1 MNRSPYTYLLKKRTK
16 QPLEEYVS
24 GNMRFYFIKHAVVD
38 KEEDS
43 TPIVYEQRRQLIPDH
58 TKSKSPSLKLSMG
71 ENQSPVPM
79 SDFQTVNIN
88 GAPMQEIITTTRS
101 LGCQTLM
108 RESEAQTIP
117 ASFGVVKQDN
127 TFQEIFELK
136 DFHYGAGLPV
146 EMHDIELIAKAREKR
161 AFNDALPPL
170 SDEANFNLRNKLTN
184 EQETREWRQKEKEIE
199 EINEK
204 RLLTLQQ
211 FLENRE
217 KQFEEKRLEKIDR
230 LKEKKDEEV
239 EGAIIKSRK
248 HRVKIIRNI
257 SKSKEKFINNN
268 NRKRDIILDYTS
280 FGSKVYAPLTRDGHN
295 PDRHPFKFELNSYSL
310 NTYDGLSEIQNEVSY
325 SQNSTMAS
333 FTKPKMEKKYSNS
346 LSKLEKV
353 HIKAIKDAFNSIQK
367 QEMKKKEEEDYKKRK
382 DEEDNRN
389 KNDLNKKVEEPPEK
403 NMILEDVLLFQRLLR
418 GRKEQIEMQEGRKK
432 RAELIKELKQADEW
446 KSSAAT
452 AEEQKLIDNYK
463 IKLTNGVADAI
474 QGDNISKTLDYLSK
488 ELVRIKEEQKINAIV
503 MMAENERRKREA
515 EEMGRRQA
523 ENILRDRQDIMAK
536 ELLEVN
542 QATMDSYINSLFTNT
557 VNKVS
562 KKQVIKEIEIK
573 AKKLNTIVDKIEDKF
588 VKDDVR
594 IRDLVSSFIIPEI
607 ERKKKQDQIEL
618 EEKRFIERAKVA
630 INTRKKNMEK
640 KMKSKKPIMKTKK
653 MKKKSLKIILKKKRL
668 KKNKNKKLKKNLKKN
683 RKMI

>member
-1 MNRSPYTYLLKKRTK
+1 MMMSPYTYLLKKKSK

-43 TPIVYEQRRQLIPDH
+43 TPIIYEQHRQLVPDH
-58 TKSKSPSLKLSMG
+58 SKNPALSQKG
-71 ENQSPVPM
+71 NLNLIGVNDAAHGGS
-79 SDFQTVNIN
+79 SNFKTVNIN
-88 GAPMQEIITTTRS
+88 GTPMKEIITTTRS

-117 ASFGVVKQDN
+117 APFGVVKQDN

-136 DFHYGAGLPV
+136 DFHYGNGLPV

-170 SDEANFNLRNKLTN
+170 SDESNFNLRNKLTN

-217 KQFEEKRLEKIDR
+217 KEYEAKRLEKIDR

-239 EGAIIKSRK
+239 EAAIIKSRK
-248 HRVKIIRNI
+248 RRVKIIRNI
-257 SKSKEKFINNN
+257 SKMKDKFINN
-268 NRKRDIILDYTS
+268 NRKRDIILDYAS

-310 NTYDGLSEIQNEVSY
+310 NTYDGLSEIESEVCST
-325 SQNSTMAS
+325 QNSSMAS
-333 FTKPKMEKKYSNS
+333 ITKPKMEKQYNNS

-353 HIKAIKDAFNSIQK
+353 HIKAIKDAFSSIQK
-367 QEMKKKEEEDYKKRK
+367 QESKKKEEEDLKKK
-382 DEEDNRN
+382 KYEEENRI
-389 KNDLNKKVEEPPEK
+389 KSDQNKKVEEPVEK
-403 NMILEDVLLFQRLLR
+403 NLILEDVLLFQRLLR

-452 AEEQKLIDNYK
+452 EEEQKLIDNYK
-463 IKLTNGVADAI
+463 EKLTNGVVDAI

-523 ENILRDRQDIMAK
+523 ENILRDRQDIMTK
-536 ELLEVN
+536 ELQEVN

-573 AKKLNTIVDKIEDKF
+573 ANKLNTIVDKIEDKF

-630 INTRKKNMEK
+630 INTSLRNAENEYGKKDEIKESNNEDEK
-640 KMKSKKPIMKTKK
+640 EEVKEE
-653 MKKKSLKIILKKKRL
+653 
-668 KKNKNKKLKKNLKKN
+668 NK
-683 RKMI
+683 

>member
-1 MNRSPYTYLLKKRTK
+1 MYSSPYTYVLKKRMK

-43 TPIVYEQRRQLIPDH
+43 TPIIYEQKRQLVPDH
-58 TKSKSPSLKLSMG
+58 TNQPLLKSSSPNSQNSQNLLAASDFKTLNVNG
-71 ENQSPVPM
+71 VPM
-79 SDFQTVNIN
+79 K
-88 GAPMQEIITTTRS
+88 EIITGTRS
-101 LGCQTLM
+101 IGCQTLM

-117 ASFGVVKQDN
+117 AAFGEIKQDN
-127 TFQEIFELK
+127 NFHEIFELK
-136 DFHYGAGLPV
+136 DFHYGNGLPV

-211 FLENRE
+211 LLENRE
-217 KQFEEKRLEKIDR
+217 KNFEKKRLEKIDR

-239 EGAIIKSRK
+239 EAAIIKSRK
-248 HRVKIIRNI
+248 RRVKIIRNI
-257 SKSKEKFINNN
+257 SKMKDKFVNNN
-268 NRKRDIILDYTS
+268 NRKRDIILDYAS

-310 NTYDGLSEIQNEVSY
+310 NTYDGLSEIESEICSTQNT
-325 SQNSTMAS
+325 TMAS
-333 FTKPKMEKKYSNS
+333 ITKPKMEKQYSNS

-353 HIKAIKDAFNSIQK
+353 HIKAIKDAFGSIQK
-367 QEMKKKEEEDYKKRK
+367 QET
-382 DEEDNRN
+382 
-389 KNDLNKKVEEPPEK
+389 KKVEEENLRKIREAEEERARIERNKVPEPIPEK
-403 NMILEDVLLFQRLLR
+403 NLILEDVLLFQRLLR
-418 GRKEQIEMQEGRKK
+418 GRKEQILMQEGRKN
-432 RAELIKELKQADEW
+432 RSELIKELKQADEW
-446 KSSAAT
+446 KNTVAT
-452 AEEQKLIDNYK
+452 EEEKKLIENYEE
-463 IKLTNGVADAI
+463 KLTNGVVDAI

-488 ELVRIKEEQKINAIV
+488 ELIRIKEEQKINAIV

-523 ENILRDRQDIMAK
+523 ENILRDRQDIMTK
-536 ELLEVN
+536 ELQEVN
-542 QATMDSYINSLFTNT
+542 QATMDSYINALFTNT

-573 AKKLNTIVDKIEDKF
+573 ANKLNKIVDAIENKF

-630 INTRKKNMEK
+630 INTSLRNAEKEYGKKDEIKESNNEDEEDVKEEDK
-640 KMKSKKPIMKTKK
+640 KEE
-653 MKKKSLKIILKKKRL
+653 
-668 KKNKNKKLKKNLKKN
+668 
-683 RKMI
+683 

>member
-1 MNRSPYTYLLKKRTK
+1 MYMNRSPYTYLLKKRTK

-43 TPIVYEQRRQLIPDH
+43 TPIIYEQRRQLIPDH
-58 TKSKSPSLKLSMG
+58 TKSKSPTLKLTMG
-71 ENQSPVPM
+71 ENQSPSPITN
-79 SDFQTVNIN
+79 FKTVNIN
-88 GAPMQEIITTTRS
+88 GSPMLEVVTATRS

-184 EQETREWRQKEKEIE
+184 EQETREWKQKEKEIE

-211 FLENRE
+211 YLENRE

-239 EGAIIKSRK
+239 EAAIIKSRK
-248 HRVKIIRNI
+248 RRVKIIRNI
-257 SKSKEKFINNN
+257 SKMKEKFINNN

-310 NTYDGLSEIQNEVSY
+310 NTYDGLSEIQSEVVN

-353 HIKAIKDAFNSIQK
+353 HIKAIRDAFNSIQK
-367 QEMKKKEEEDYKKRK
+367 QEIKKKEEEDYKKRK

-389 KNDLNKKVEEPPEK
+389 KNDLNKKVEEPQEK

-432 RAELIKELKQADEW
+432 RSELIK
-446 KSSAAT
+446 
-452 AEEQKLIDNYK
+452 
-463 IKLTNGVADAI
+463 
-474 QGDNISKTLDYLSK
+474 SK

-630 INTRKKNMEK
+630 INTSLRNAENEYGKKDEIKEVNNEEEEDEK
-640 KMKSKKPIMKTKK
+640 DEAKEDEKIEETKK
-653 MKKKSLKIILKKKRL
+653 DEKEEAKEDEKIEDKKEDEKVETKDE
-668 KKNKNKKLKKNLKKN
+668 NE
-683 RKMI
+683 

>member
-1 MNRSPYTYLLKKRTK
+1 MYSSPYTYVLKKRMK

-43 TPIVYEQRRQLIPDH
+43 TPIIYEQKRQLVPDH
-58 TKSKSPSLKLSMG
+58 TNQPLLKSSSPNSQNSQNLLAASDFKTLNVNG
-71 ENQSPVPM
+71 VPM
-79 SDFQTVNIN
+79 K
-88 GAPMQEIITTTRS
+88 EIITGTRS
-101 LGCQTLM
+101 IGCQTLM

-117 ASFGVVKQDN
+117 AAFGEIKQDN
-127 TFQEIFELK
+127 NFHEIFELK
-136 DFHYGAGLPV
+136 DFHYGNGLPV

-211 FLENRE
+211 LLENRE
-217 KQFEEKRLEKIDR
+217 KNFEKKRLEKIDR

-239 EGAIIKSRK
+239 EAAIIKSRK
-248 HRVKIIRNI
+248 RRVKIIRNI
-257 SKSKEKFINNN
+257 SKMKDKFVNNN
-268 NRKRDIILDYTS
+268 NRKRDIILDYAS

-310 NTYDGLSEIQNEVSY
+310 NTYDGLSEIESEICSTQNT
-325 SQNSTMAS
+325 TMAS
-333 FTKPKMEKKYSNS
+333 ITKPKMEKQYSNS

-353 HIKAIKDAFNSIQK
+353 HIKAIKDAFGSIQK
-367 QEMKKKEEEDYKKRK
+367 QET
-382 DEEDNRN
+382 
-389 KNDLNKKVEEPPEK
+389 KKVEEENLRKIREAEEERARIERNKVPEPIPEK
-403 NMILEDVLLFQRLLR
+403 NLILEDVLLFQRLLR
-418 GRKEQIEMQEGRKK
+418 GRKEQILMQEGRKN
-432 RAELIKELKQADEW
+432 RSELIKELKQADEW
-446 KSSAAT
+446 KNTVAT
-452 AEEQKLIDNYK
+452 EEEKKLIENYEE
-463 IKLTNGVADAI
+463 KLTNGVVDAI

-488 ELVRIKEEQKINAIV
+488 ELIRIKEEQKINAIV

-523 ENILRDRQDIMAK
+523 ENILRDRQDIMTK
-536 ELLEVN
+536 ELQEVN

-573 AKKLNTIVDKIEDKF
+573 ANKLNKIVDAIENKF

-630 INTRKKNMEK
+630 INTSLRNAEKEYGKKDEIKESNNEDEQDVKEEDK
-640 KMKSKKPIMKTKK
+640 KEE
-653 MKKKSLKIILKKKRL
+653 
-668 KKNKNKKLKKNLKKN
+668 
-683 RKMI
+683 